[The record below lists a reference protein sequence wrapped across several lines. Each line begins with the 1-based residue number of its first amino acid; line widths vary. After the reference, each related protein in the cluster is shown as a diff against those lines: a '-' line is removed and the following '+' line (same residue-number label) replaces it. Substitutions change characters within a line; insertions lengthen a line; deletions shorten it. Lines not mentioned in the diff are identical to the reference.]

1 MTIPGID
8 VTTAATLVAAIGDI
22 ARFPSNR
29 QLVGY
34 CGLDTRIRQSG
45 LTPARRG
52 RISKQGSAAAGHV
65 LVEAAWAAIKTP
77 GCCAHSTGAS
87 EPAEGAD
94 RDRGRRPQA
103 RRADLAAAQQAQ
115 LRSQAPITRRPGSF
129 ERSSPALE
137 HRGASRS
144 RNPTPTSQDPMG
156 LDFHA

>member
-52 RISKQGSAAAGHV
+52 RISKQGSAAARHV

-115 LRSQAPITRRPGSF
+115 LRSQAPITRPWKLRKIEP
-129 ERSSPALE
+129 RA
-137 HRGASRS
+137 GAPRRKPIPQSHSDESRS
-144 RNPTPTSQDPMG
+144 NGP
-156 LDFHA
+156 